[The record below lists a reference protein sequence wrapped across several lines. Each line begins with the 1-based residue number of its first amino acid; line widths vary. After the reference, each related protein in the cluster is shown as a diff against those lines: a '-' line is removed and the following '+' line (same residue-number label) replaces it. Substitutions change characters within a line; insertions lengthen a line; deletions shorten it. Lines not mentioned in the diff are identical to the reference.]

1 MTELLGKTTNKRLDR
16 DAVPVLRMRLK
27 GKVAIVTGSSRGIGK
42 AIAKL
47 FAREGAKVVVNY
59 NASEKEAT
67 AVVEEIRRE
76 GGIAIQVKADV
87 SKSEDVK
94 KMVQRAVQE
103 FGRIDILV
111 NNAGVHVAKDLFDV
125 TEDEWDRTID
135 VNLKGAYLC
144 SKEVAP
150 IMDRQGNG
158 KIINISS
165 NSGEYHQTAM
175 RYVEYVTSKAGI
187 NGLTRSLA
195 LRLGPHIRV
204 NAILPGY
211 IRTEMV
217 AHFTP
222 EDEKMLMNET
232 ALKRFGN
239 VEDVAN
245 SALFLASDESDFITG
260 ELMFVTG
267 GRGM

>member
-1 MTELLGKTTNKRLDR
+1 MKLAGR
-16 DAVPVLRMRLK
+16 
-27 GKVAIVTGSSRGIGK
+27 VAIVTGSSRGIGK

-47 FAREGAKVVVNY
+47 FAHEGARVVVNY
-59 NASEKEAT
+59 SKSEKEAL
-67 AVVEEIRRE
+67 VVVDEIKRE
-76 GGIAIQVKADV
+76 GGKAIHLQADV
-87 SKSEDVK
+87 SKSDDVRR
-94 KMVQRAVQE
+94 MVQRTVQE
-103 FGRIDILV
+103 FGGVDVLV
-111 NNAGVHVAKDLFDV
+111 NNAGVHFAKDFFDI
-125 TEDEWDRTID
+125 TEDEWNRTID

-150 IMDRQGNG
+150 IMIKEKRGR
-158 KIINISS
+158 IINISS
-165 NSGEYHQTAM
+165 NSGEYHQSAM
-175 RYVEYVTSKAGI
+175 RFVEYVVSKAGM
-187 NGLTRSLA
+187 NGLTRALA
-195 LRLGPHIRV
+195 LKLGPYIRV

-211 IRTEMV
+211 ISTEMV

-232 ALKRFGN
+232 AVKRFGN

-245 SALFLASDESDFITG
+245 AALFLASDESDFITG

>member
-1 MTELLGKTTNKRLDR
+1 
-16 DAVPVLRMRLK
+16 MRLADR
-27 GKVAIVTGSSRGIGK
+27 VAIVTGSSRGIGK

-47 FAREGAKVVVNY
+47 FAHEGARVVVNY
-59 NASEKEAT
+59 SKSEKEAL
-67 AVVEEIRRE
+67 AVVDEIKRE
-76 GGIAIQVKADV
+76 GGKAIHLQADV
-87 SKSEDVK
+87 SKSDDVRR
-94 KMVQRAVQE
+94 MVQRTVQE
-103 FGRIDILV
+103 FDGVDILV
-111 NNAGVHVAKDLFDV
+111 NNAGVHFAKDFFDI
-125 TEDEWDRTID
+125 TEDEWNRTID

-150 IMDRQGNG
+150 IMIKQKRGR
-158 KIINISS
+158 IINISS
-165 NSGEYHQTAM
+165 NSGEYHQSAM
-175 RYVEYVTSKAGI
+175 RFVEYVVSKAGM
-187 NGLTRSLA
+187 NGLTRALA
-195 LRLGPHIRV
+195 LKLGPYIRV

-211 IRTEMV
+211 ISTEMV

-232 ALKRFGN
+232 AVKRFGN

-245 SALFLASDESDFITG
+245 AALFLASDESDFITG

>member
-1 MTELLGKTTNKRLDR
+1 
-16 DAVPVLRMRLK
+16 MRLA
-27 GKVAIVTGSSRGIGK
+27 GRVAIVTGSSRGIGK

-47 FAREGAKVVVNY
+47 FAHEGARAVVNY
-59 NASEKEAT
+59 SKSEKEAL
-67 AVVEEIRRE
+67 AVVDEIKRE
-76 GGIAIQVKADV
+76 GGKAIHLQADV
-87 SKSEDVK
+87 SKSDDVK
-94 KMVQRAVQE
+94 RMVQRTVQE
-103 FGRIDILV
+103 FGGVDILV
-111 NNAGVHVAKDLFDV
+111 NNAGVHFAKDFFDI
-125 TEDEWDRTID
+125 TEDEWNRTID

-150 IMDRQGNG
+150 IMIKQKRGR
-158 KIINISS
+158 IINISS
-165 NSGEYHQTAM
+165 NSGEYHQSAM
-175 RYVEYVTSKAGI
+175 RFVEYVVSKAGM
-187 NGLTRSLA
+187 NGLTRALA
-195 LRLGPHIRV
+195 LKLGPYIRV

-211 IRTEMV
+211 ISTEMV

-232 ALKRFGN
+232 AVKRFGN

-245 SALFLASDESDFITG
+245 AALFLASDESDFITG

>member
-1 MTELLGKTTNKRLDR
+1 
-16 DAVPVLRMRLK
+16 MRLADR
-27 GKVAIVTGSSRGIGK
+27 VAIVTGSSRGIGK

-47 FAREGAKVVVNY
+47 FAHEGARVVVNY
-59 NASEKEAT
+59 SKSEKEAL
-67 AVVEEIRRE
+67 AVVDEIKRE
-76 GGIAIQVKADV
+76 GGKAIHLQADV
-87 SKSEDVK
+87 SKSDDVRR
-94 KMVQRAVQE
+94 MVQRTVQE
-103 FGRIDILV
+103 LDGVDILV
-111 NNAGVHVAKDLFDV
+111 NNAGVHFAKDFFDI
-125 TEDEWDRTID
+125 TEDEWNRTID

-150 IMDRQGNG
+150 IMIKQKRGR
-158 KIINISS
+158 IINISS
-165 NSGEYHQTAM
+165 NSGEYHQSAM
-175 RYVEYVTSKAGI
+175 RFVEYVVSKAGM
-187 NGLTRSLA
+187 NGLTRALA
-195 LRLGPHIRV
+195 LKLGPYIRV

-211 IRTEMV
+211 ISTEMV

-232 ALKRFGN
+232 AVKRFGN

-245 SALFLASDESDFITG
+245 AALFLASDESDFITG